1 MHSVDNLSVVR
12 LIYQANAYSYCRSND
27 SGVLPD
33 VARRCSCGM
42 RPLWPRTPGRE
53 AVHLLPGDGSNARVV
68 SGAVRRLSA
77 TATVQRIS
85 PARHTGSATVTWP
98 GGRSRRGSLLLLL
111 RVGFADGHPMR

>member
-1 MHSVDNLSVVR
+1 
-12 LIYQANAYSYCRSND
+12 
-27 SGVLPD
+27 
-33 VARRCSCGM
+33 M

-85 PARHTGSATVTWP
+85 PARRTGSATVTWP